1 MTTEEEILESLA
13 ICDNLPSY
21 DDFEQV
27 VSDIHELSDKLDID
41 LPAEEE
47 KEKRKETADNEVAA
61 KPMISEEINIPAE
74 PIVPVAASSANV
86 KYDEVTRPIPTVK
99 GVPIVSPP
107 IEQPV
112 EEKEETKEAVSV
124 PENLKKEEA
133 VPVSESTKRE
143 EEAASVSENA
153 EKEEQ
158 TVSETENIKQDTQDE
173 TLPENDSKEGKGK
186 EILRGILGLLVCIAA
201 ALLISV
207 LITHFVAHHTHVEG
221 SSMESSL
228 HDGDEIIV
236 EKVSYYMH
244 DPERYDI
251 IVFPFSDNVYYIKR
265 IIGLPG
271 ETIQIKDGKIYIDGV
286 QLWEQYGNEQIK
298 DAGLAKEE
306 IVLGKDEYFVLG
318 DNRNSSIDSRKAEV
332 GTVKRSEIIGKAWLK
347 FYPFS
352 DFGFLQHQQ

>member
-21 DDFEQV
+21 DDFDKV
-27 VSDIHELSDKLDID
+27 VSAIHELSDKLDID
-41 LPAEEE
+41 LPSAAEPTTQEDI
-47 KEKRKETADNEVAA
+47 TV
-61 KPMISEEINIPAE
+61 STE

-99 GVPIVSPP
+99 GVPIVFPP

-112 EEKEETKEAVSV
+112 ERKEEAKEAVSA
-124 PENLKKEEA
+124 PENTKKEEQI
-133 VPVSESTKRE
+133 VSVSENAEKE
-143 EEAASVSENA
+143 EQVVSVSENAEKKEQVVSVSENA

-158 TVSETENIKQDTQDE
+158 TAAVSESIKQDTLNE
-173 TLPENDSKEGKGK
+173 TLSEDDLKEGKGK
-186 EILRGILGLLVCIAA
+186 EIIRGIISLVVCIAA

-221 SSMESSL
+221 SSMENSL

-251 IVFPFSDNVYYIKR
+251 IVFPFSNDVYYIKR

-271 ETIQIKDGKIYIDGV
+271 ETIQIKGEKIYIDGV

-318 DNRNSSIDSRKAEV
+318 DNRNSSIDSRKA
-332 GTVKRSEIIGKAWLK
+332 
-347 FYPFS
+347 
-352 DFGFLQHQQ
+352 

>member
-21 DDFEQV
+21 DDFDKV

-41 LPAEEE
+41 LPSAAEPTTQEDI
-47 KEKRKETADNEVAA
+47 TV
-61 KPMISEEINIPAE
+61 STE

-99 GVPIVSPP
+99 GVPIVFPP

-112 EEKEETKEAVSV
+112 ERKEEAKEAVSA
-124 PENLKKEEA
+124 PENTKKEEQ
-133 VPVSESTKRE
+133 VV
-143 EEAASVSENA
+143 SVSENA

-158 TVSETENIKQDTQDE
+158 TAAVSESIKQDTLNE
-173 TLPENDSKEGKGK
+173 TLSEDDLKEGKGK
-186 EILRGILGLLVCIAA
+186 EIIRGIISLVVCIAA

-221 SSMESSL
+221 SSMENSL

-251 IVFPFSDNVYYIKR
+251 IVFPFSNDVYYIKR

-271 ETIQIKDGKIYIDGV
+271 ETIQIKGGKIYIDGV